1 MSEYL
6 MVAGGAFLGI
16 STATILAVRS
26 GQAVLNE
33 AKAHLREVAPERW
46 FENEIQVGSV
56 SDGWL
61 AGNEYTRGQRGDS
74 E

>member
-6 MVAGGAFLGI
+6 LLAGSAFLGI

-33 AKAHLREVAPERW
+33 AKTQLREAAPSRW
-46 FENEIQVGSV
+46 FENEIQVGHV
-56 SDGWL
+56 SLDWL
-61 AGNEYTRGQRGDS
+61 ASDIYTRGKSG

>member
-1 MSEYL
+1 MNEYL
-6 MVAGGAFLGI
+6 LLASGAFLGI

-26 GQAVLNE
+26 GQAALNE
-33 AKAHLREVAPERW
+33 AKSHLAQSAPTRW

-56 SDGWL
+56 SEDWISTHIY
-61 AGNEYTRGQRGDS
+61 ARGKQGDV